1 MQASTKLEV
10 ETMSQNTK
18 SAITCRFFTEESF
31 QDALTFFSNDNSIV
45 MLTEN
50 AAGEQYLLA
59 AGSAKALMDEW
70 NGDCDGLPE
79 NDAPVHRLWVSGEE
93 QEISGQAFEEVLHRL
108 AQ

>member
-1 MQASTKLEV
+1 
-10 ETMSQNTK
+10 MSQNTK

-31 QDALTFFSNDNSIV
+31 QDTLTFLSNGNSIV

-50 AAGEQYLLA
+50 TAGEQYLLA
-59 AGSAKALMDEW
+59 ASSVEALMDEW

-79 NDAPVHRLWVSGEE
+79 NDAPVHRLLVSGEE
-93 QEISGQAFEEVLHRL
+93 REISGQAFEEVLHLL

>member
-1 MQASTKLEV
+1 
-10 ETMSQNTK
+10 MSQNTK

-31 QDALTFFSNDNSIV
+31 QDTLTFLSNDNPIV

-50 AAGEQYLLA
+50 TAGEQYLLA
-59 AGSAKALMDEW
+59 ASSAEALMGEW

-79 NDAPVHRLWVSGEE
+79 NDAPVYRLWVSGEE
-93 QEISGQAFEEVLHRL
+93 QKISGQAFEEVLHRL